1 MSKSTLRLIRNKHA
15 LLVIQFAP
23 MSFTTTPPIVSTF
36 DNGLTVILAPMETRS
51 VSVLAMVGTGSR
63 YEEASTNGI
72 SHFLEH
78 MVFKGTAKYPT
89 PKILAETLD
98 KVGAEVNAFTSKEYT
113 GYYVKSASEYVNL
126 GLDVVSELLLTPLL
140 PAKELEREKGVIVE
154 EIHMYEDNPARHVD
168 DLFEQMAFAGSP
180 LGRPVIGTPSTV
192 RSFDQDTF
200 LRHLHAWYGLSNVVL
215 AIAGDKSVVTKKL
228 LKEVEKAF
236 GKAHP
241 EREQKLPEQVIAS
254 ITGNSFSTKGRLHV
268 EYKDTQQSHFIL
280 AFEGLNRSDPDQY
293 SADILGT
300 LLGGTMSSR
309 LFNEVREKRGLC
321 YYVHANDDY
330 YHDVGIFGASAGV
343 DPTRV
348 EEAVKVIRE
357 QLQLV
362 AQDSGEF
369 AITPEEVTNAQN
381 HAVGSSILHLEDS
394 MAIAKFYASRKLLRN
409 EIILPEEQIE
419 RIKAVRFEEVQSVAK
434 RLCRSNK
441 IYFTIIGPHK
451 TESIF
456 SAILDA

>member
-1 MSKSTLRLIRNKHA
+1 
-15 LLVIQFAP
+15 
-23 MSFTTTPPIVSTF
+23 MSFATTPPIVSTL

-63 YEEASTNGI
+63 YEDEATNGI

-89 PKILAETLD
+89 PKSLAEAVDT
-98 KVGAEVNAFTSKEYT
+98 VGAEVNAFTSKEYT
-113 GYYVKSASEYVNL
+113 GYYVKAASEYTTL
-126 GLDVVSELLLTPLL
+126 ALDVVSELLLTPLL
-140 PAKELEREKGVIVE
+140 PSVELEREKGVIIE

-168 DLFEQMAFAGSP
+168 DLFEEMAFAGSP

-192 RSFDQDTF
+192 RSFDQNTF
-200 LRHLHAWYGLSNVVL
+200 LRHLHGWYGLSNVVL

-228 LKEVEKAF
+228 LIEVEKAF
-236 GKAHP
+236 GKPHP
-241 EREQKLPEQVIAS
+241 EREHKKPEQVIAS
-254 ITGNSFSTKGRLHV
+254 ISGNSFSKEGRLHV

-280 AFEGLNRSDPDQY
+280 AFEGIKRSDPDQY
-293 SADILGT
+293 AADILGT

-309 LFNEVREKRGLC
+309 LFTEVREKRGLC

-348 EEAVKVIRE
+348 EEAVKVIKE

-362 AQDSGEF
+362 SQETGEY
-369 AITPEEVTNAQN
+369 AITRQEVLNAQN
-381 HAVGSSILHLEDS
+381 HSVGSSVLHLEDS

-409 EIILPEEQIE
+409 EITLPEEQIE
-419 RIKAVRFEEVQSVAK
+419 RTKAVRFEEVQAVAK
-434 RLCRSNK
+434 RLCGSDK
-441 IYFTIIGPHK
+441 IYFSIIGPHK
-451 TESIF
+451 SESVF
-456 SAILDA
+456 SKLLDA